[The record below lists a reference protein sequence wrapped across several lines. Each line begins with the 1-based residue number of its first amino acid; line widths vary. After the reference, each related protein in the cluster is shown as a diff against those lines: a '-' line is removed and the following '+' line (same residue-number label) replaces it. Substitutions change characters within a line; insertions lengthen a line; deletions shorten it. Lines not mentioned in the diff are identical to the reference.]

1 MTSGWRRG
9 ARLHII
15 RFDSY
20 GVLEAEHI
28 SVKIGFRFCLARR
41 RLRSLGN
48 NYGWL

>member
-28 SVKIGFRFCLARR
+28 SVKIGVRFFF
-41 RLRSLGN
+41 
-48 NYGWL
+48 WLDGA